1 MPLEIRE
8 LHIKAVIE
16 NPSEG
21 SNVSSENTTGDDG
34 NERLIK
40 ACVEKVMELIKEAKE
55 R

>member
-16 NPSEG
+16 SPNEEVNSGSAGSTSE
-21 SNVSSENTTGDDG
+21 SNHDQ
-34 NERLIK
+34 LIK